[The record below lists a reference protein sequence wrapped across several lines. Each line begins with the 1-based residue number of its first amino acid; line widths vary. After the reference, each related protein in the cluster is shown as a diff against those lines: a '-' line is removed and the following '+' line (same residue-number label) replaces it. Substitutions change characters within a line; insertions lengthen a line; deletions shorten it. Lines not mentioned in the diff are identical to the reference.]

1 MEYMKYIVWLVV
13 LSGGMAAVFAYM
25 TAKVPGGETRNGQV
39 VRPTDDQLQLGI

>member
-25 TAKVPGGETRNGQV
+25 TAEVPNGEKRDGQV
-39 VRPTDDQLQLGI
+39 VRQTDDQHPLGI